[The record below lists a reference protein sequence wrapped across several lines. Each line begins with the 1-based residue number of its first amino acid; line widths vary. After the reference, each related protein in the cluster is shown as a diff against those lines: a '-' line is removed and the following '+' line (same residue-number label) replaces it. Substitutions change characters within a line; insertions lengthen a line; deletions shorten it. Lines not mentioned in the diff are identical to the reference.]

1 MARIR
6 TIKPEFWSSPGIE
19 TLEYRWRLLYIAMWQ
34 LADDWGRGAF
44 IPRELLGFAFPM
56 DEEMTSAE
64 ISAGCR
70 EISGVFGTVFYTV
83 GKRHYFS
90 IPSWEAPTNR
100 QAREGFKISRPRR
113 RGTVFFRRRR
123 RSWRF
128 SRKTGCAICATR
140 GRCTENSGGF
150 PEVPGR
156 FRKIPPR
163 NRGTGEQLYGG

>member
-90 IPSWEAPTNR
+90 IPSWEKHQRIDKRAKASKFPAPEDGEPYIFDDDAG
-100 QAREGFKISRPRR
+100 QAGFVEKQAVRPMRP
-113 RGTVFFRRRR
+113 VDD
-123 RSWRF
+123 
-128 SRKTGCAICATR
+128 
-140 GRCTENSGGF
+140 
-150 PEVPGR
+150 V
-156 FRKIPPR
+156 RKIPGDSRKPR
-163 NRGTGEQLYGG
+163 KVPEKSP